1 MVAPSGLTGL
11 TLRCRSK
18 NPSIAASES
27 YRQGLETVVTIYRNM
42 VTQWDFMGKSWDIT
56 FAISWSD
63 DSNGIWTWNWW
74 FHDAKK
80 ALLMIRRGY
89 TTQYIEDS
97 QIQYDDNDL
106 LTDWWWDITWLTHK
120 GICGFCMACSV
131 TEYGRLYDG
140 WFMVWWEISW
150 EYHTSEPRTK
160 DLNNSIGY
168 GWP

>member
-1 MVAPSGLTGL
+1 MIDIHGGARGLTGL

-120 GICGFCMACSV
+120 GFVVSAWHVQSPNMGDI
-131 TEYGRLYDG
+131 
-140 WFMVWWEISW
+140 WWLVHGLVGNIMGIS
-150 EYHTSEPRTK
+150 HLRTK
-160 DLNNSIGY
+160 N
-168 GWP
+168 